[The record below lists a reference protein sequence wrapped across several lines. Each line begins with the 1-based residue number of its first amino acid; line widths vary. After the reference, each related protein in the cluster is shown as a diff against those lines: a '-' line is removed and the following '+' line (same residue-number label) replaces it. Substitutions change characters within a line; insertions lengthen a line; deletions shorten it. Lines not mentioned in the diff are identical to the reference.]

1 MSVPYS
7 SRIVCRFV
15 VVFGFVAIH
24 CVEAGADP
32 VPVAISQVRAESP
45 RKITCLP
52 GEPANVTLCPVQCE
66 INAVTVAPFA
76 IAGVVTL
83 PSGAASQSYDDQG
96 FQISDGT
103 AGIFVK
109 TGTDNLGARIGDRA
123 AVSGTPECLG
133 GTLALGDTVVQ
144 LKTASLDLDADS
156 DSDSE
161 SDSAAKSARAAG
173 HQPPAVFSPR
183 QIGGFRAEPEAVAG
197 IPGVTPNWCD
207 CLDPVSYTDGDLIT
221 VRGTLVTGVIA
232 DLPYGHKLF
241 LDDGKGV
248 AQVFI
253 DLGTGIPVTE
263 LSGRLLKQGAD
274 LCVTGVVAQFA
285 SVGFELLPRNRG
297 DLRRAKSGAANPCD

>member
-1 MSVPYS
+1 MFVPYS
-7 SRIVCRFV
+7 SRIVCGF
-15 VVFGFVAIH
+15 VFGFVAIH

-45 RKITCLP
+45 REITCVA
-52 GEPANVTLCPVQCE
+52 GVPADVTLCPVQCE
-66 INAVTVAPFA
+66 IEGGTGAPFA

-109 TGTDNLGARIGDRA
+109 TGTDNLSARIGDRA

-144 LKTASLDLDADS
+144 FKKASRDLDADS

-161 SDSAAKSARAAG
+161 SDSAARSARAAVLL
-173 HQPPAVFSPR
+173 PPAVFSPR
-183 QIGGFRAEPEAVAG
+183 QIGEFRAEPEAVAG

-221 VRGTLVTGVIA
+221 VRGTMVTGVID

-263 LSGRLLKQGAD
+263 LSGRLLEQGAD

-285 SVGFELLPRNRG
+285 SVGFELLPRNSG